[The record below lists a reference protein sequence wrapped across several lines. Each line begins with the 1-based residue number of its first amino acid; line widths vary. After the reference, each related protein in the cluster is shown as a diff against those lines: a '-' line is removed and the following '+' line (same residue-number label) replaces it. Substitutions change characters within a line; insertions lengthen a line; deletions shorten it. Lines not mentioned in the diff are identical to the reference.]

1 MGWYLNN
8 LTMSWLQSIKQHL
21 QKAFT
26 PQNAEALPAYQAIVA
41 AARQPALYMQCDV
54 PDTPQGRFEMVM
66 LHGWLVIDRLAE
78 SDPEYT
84 QSLFDLMFDDF
95 DLNLRELGVGDLGV
109 GKRVKGWAAAFYGRA
124 AAYKSALADEG
135 LLADALARNLFAGE
149 KSKDTRLLAFY
160 VARAYEQMQGESREA
175 IKAGKVEWPVLNA
188 ELNKE

>member
-1 MGWYLNN
+1 
-8 LTMSWLQSIKQHL
+8 
-21 QKAFT
+21 
-26 PQNAEALPAYQAIVA
+26 
-41 AARQPALYMQCDV
+41 MQCDV

-66 LHGWLVIDRLAE
+66 LHGWLVIDRLAA

-135 LLADALARNLFAGE
+135 LLADALGRN
-149 KSKDTRLLAFY
+149 R
-160 VARAYEQMQGESREA
+160 
-175 IKAGKVEWPVLNA
+175 
-188 ELNKE
+188 